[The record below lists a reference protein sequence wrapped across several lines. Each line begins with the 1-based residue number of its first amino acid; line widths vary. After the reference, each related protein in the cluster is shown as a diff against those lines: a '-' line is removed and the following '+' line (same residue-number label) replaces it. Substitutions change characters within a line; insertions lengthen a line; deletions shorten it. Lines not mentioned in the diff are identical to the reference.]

1 MITKKATST
10 IDTGTTS
17 PTSYTGNDAITPNE
31 NANPTQANTES
42 ISMGTPARATTGTI
56 TDSIASESAIT
67 NTETIPAEIT
77 PINQE
82 QTSTSNTALT
92 STDNAENPTTTT
104 TIIQTNTITNINTIT
119 DSTITDLTTNTGT
132 IITNNAASTID
143 IGTTSP
149 TSYTG
154 NDAITPNENANP
166 TQANTESIST
176 RTPTTT
182 ETIIP
187 SSTPHSTMT
196 DSHPTAVAYTY
207 EVKVQMNVDGNPMDW
222 IPDLQDPSSDAYKT
236 YSKLLCDFFMAS
248 AKNSPTL
255 KDKNVT
261 CNILAFLRG
270 SAYGVAE
277 LVVKATSEDVL
288 NTTCVRSAL
297 EEGAKTYMNSVPTVT
312 NSVSFSSLL
321 GIVHVSTEIITVDS
335 STASSSVSP
344 DTSTTATVHL
354 PPASSFSVYRLYGIT
369 VSLEVSGRPMEWD
382 TRLEDS
388 QSEYYKNISASVC
401 TLLLKVAQ
409 FSGSEGLR
417 RISCN
422 FRDFHH
428 GSVRTSMDVVA
439 ETLPSVAPTEWQLA
453 QSLIGGIQNYFHS
466 DDFKDN
472 GQFNFSLYDPIQVTD
487 NTPNK
492 ICATYSSRCSVNAR
506 CEDHI
511 EGYRCS
517 CKNFWSDRNP
527 EIPGTD
533 CRLNDGAIAL
543 IIVAILVLIAV
554 VIFVIVAAIYLN
566 RYRYA

>member
-1 MITKKATST
+1 MFLRIEVGRSLATGIRNVLDDHKITDPITLGFRSAHELTFSVKNEGKPRQDNRDKHNRTKTSHIKKCTPGKTTSHRTTTKETMITKKATST

-196 DSHPTAVAYTY
+196 DSHPTVFST
-207 EVKVQMNVDGNPMDW
+207 
-222 IPDLQDPSSDAYKT
+222 SD
-236 YSKLLCDFFMAS
+236 F
-248 AKNSPTL
+248 
-255 KDKNVT
+255 
-261 CNILAFLRG
+261 
-270 SAYGVAE
+270 
-277 LVVKATSEDVL
+277 LVV
-288 NTTCVRSAL
+288 
-297 EEGAKTYMNSVPTVT
+297 
-312 NSVSFSSLL
+312 
-321 GIVHVSTEIITVDS
+321 
-335 STASSSVSP
+335 
-344 DTSTTATVHL
+344 
-354 PPASSFSVYRLYGIT
+354 
-369 VSLEVSGRPMEWD
+369 
-382 TRLEDS
+382 
-388 QSEYYKNISASVC
+388 
-401 TLLLKVAQ
+401 
-409 FSGSEGLR
+409 
-417 RISCN
+417 
-422 FRDFHH
+422 
-428 GSVRTSMDVVA
+428 
-439 ETLPSVAPTEWQLA
+439 
-453 QSLIGGIQNYFHS
+453 
-466 DDFKDN
+466 
-472 GQFNFSLYDPIQVTD
+472 
-487 NTPNK
+487 
-492 ICATYSSRCSVNAR
+492 
-506 CEDHI
+506 
-511 EGYRCS
+511 
-517 CKNFWSDRNP
+517 
-527 EIPGTD
+527 
-533 CRLNDGAIAL
+533 
-543 IIVAILVLIAV
+543 
-554 VIFVIVAAIYLN
+554 
-566 RYRYA
+566 